1 MRIGHLTLLHGYNYG
16 GLLQAYATQK
26 ILKSHEHEVIT
37 LDYHPAMR
45 MRLIRQLTL
54 NIPTFHK
61 PIGVW
66 LDKQKFSSVPQFES
80 FRRENFIFSPSCY
93 SSKQLSQLCREMN
106 AIVVGSD
113 QVWSADWIKPPYF
126 IDFELK
132 RNCKRLALSACCGHS
147 NDDTEYLN
155 YCASTLSKFDAISVR
170 NAFTAEL
177 VEKTTGKRPKI
188 ICDPTLATDLPTESL
203 SDITTPYILLYVI
216 NRPRN
221 LTLAQQVIDFWKKT
235 NSDKIPIYSITPAEL
250 KGQETLTV
258 DRAIYDISPFQ
269 WHYLIANAN
278 LVITDSFHGTI
289 FSLKNH
295 RNFAILNNNLK
306 TASRFKSLL
315 RDVDLEERIIN
326 GENEIYKIQNSLES
340 NWAIVDYTIVKMS
353 QAYHEFVANELT
365 NSNKVN

>member
-1 MRIGHLTLLHGYNYG
+1 
-16 GLLQAYATQK
+16 
-26 ILKSHEHEVIT
+26 
-37 LDYHPAMR
+37 
-45 MRLIRQLTL
+45 
-54 NIPTFHK
+54 
-61 PIGVW
+61 
-66 LDKQKFSSVPQFES
+66 
-80 FRRENFIFSPSCY
+80 
-93 SSKQLSQLCREMN
+93 
-106 AIVVGSD
+106 
-113 QVWSADWIKPPYF
+113 
-126 IDFELK
+126 
-132 RNCKRLALSACCGHS
+132 
-147 NDDTEYLN
+147 
-155 YCASTLSKFDAISVR
+155 VR